1 MQIVHYIRALIAVL
15 GLTAVLCPVRCQS
28 PFTNHTSINFSNVS
42 RSKRSPRN
50 RNGFNNEETWFD
62 SLYKQ
67 NVPLQNP
74 GRLLTPRENQQ
85 LIRQETRNRTTVDCC
100 PSVLEMI
107 EPEGGK
113 NQDDQFVE
121 LYRDGDYRQRFYE
134 LSCHKDIKNKPCR
147 FMDKKIHEH
156 SKCVQKYSYTYA
168 LVKDTVR
175 HHHRQKISNKNF
187 PTFPAKGPEGVTWT
201 LDYIRVRSG
210 CSCVVTPN
218 PKQKRKQKHRRVK
231 HDDEV

>member
-1 MQIVHYIRALIAVL
+1 MQIVQHRLRAFIAVL
-15 GLTAVLCPVRCQS
+15 GLAFVLHPVQCQIHYD
-28 PFTNHTSINFSNVS
+28 NHTAES
-42 RSKRSPRN
+42 
-50 RNGFNNEETWFD
+50 RNGRRVGRSIRSRHNNLNNDEDWFD

-67 NVPLQNP
+67 NIPLISP
-74 GRLLTPRENQQ
+74 GKLLTPRENQQ

-113 NQDDQFVE
+113 NQDDQYVE
-121 LYRDGDYRQRFYE
+121 LYRDGDHRQRFYE

-156 SKCVQKYSYTYA
+156 SRCVQKYSYTYA
-168 LVKDTVR
+168 LVKDTGR
-175 HHHRQKISNKNF
+175 HHHHQKISNKNF
-187 PTFPAKGPEGVTWT
+187 PTFPAKGPEEVRWT

-210 CSCVVTPN
+210 CSCVVTSN
-218 PKQKRKQKHRRVK
+218 KQKRKQKHKRIK
-231 HDDEV
+231 HDEET

>member
-1 MQIVHYIRALIAVL
+1 MV
-15 GLTAVLCPVRCQS
+15 
-28 PFTNHTSINFSNVS
+28 SIFF
-42 RSKRSPRN
+42 RI
-50 RNGFNNEETWFD
+50 D

-67 NVPLQNP
+67 NVPLISP
-74 GRLLTPRENQQ
+74 GKLLTPRENQQ

-113 NQDDQFVE
+113 NQDDQYVE
-121 LYRDGDYRQRFYE
+121 LYRDGDHRQRFYE

-156 SKCVQKYSYTYA
+156 SRCVQKYSYTYA
-168 LVKDTVR
+168 LVKDTGR
-175 HHHRQKISNKNF
+175 HHHHQKISNKNF
-187 PTFPAKGPEGVTWT
+187 PTFPARGPEEVRWT

-210 CSCVVTPN
+210 CSCVVTSN
-218 PKQKRKQKHRRVK
+218 KQKRKQKHKRIK
-231 HDDEV
+231 HDEETWILVTKVYKPQNSYLILFPQYFTIASGLWLMLLVHRYIYK